1 MEITTRPA
9 IIVSERDLERLE
21 AMLAGLPD
29 THPGA
34 EALREEL
41 DRAQILPSEQMPGD
55 VVTMNS
61 RIRFVVDPAGKEV
74 EVDLVY
80 PRDLT
85 GLPDQL
91 IVESGGHSDGLWEH
105 GGFSGPGDAMEGLV
119 PPVVGRNGQP
129 VHGLALIT
137 QQRNFFRVG
146 KLLQQ
151 VVDPGDHW
159 LGRITIYGSLL
170 RDSRNGA

>member
-9 IIVSERDLERLE
+9 IVVSERDLERLE

-41 DRAQILPSEQMPGD
+41 DRAQILPSEQMPAD

-74 EVDLVY
+74 DVDLVY

-91 IVESGGHSDGLWEH
+91 SVTTPAGVAVLGL
-105 GGFSGPGDAMEGLV
+105 A
-119 PPVVGRNGQP
+119 VGQQIEWLAPNGQT
-129 VHGLALIT
+129 ARARI
-137 QQRNFFRVG
+137 
-146 KLLQQ
+146 
-151 VVDPGDHW
+151 VDVTYQPERAGDF
-159 LGRITIYGSLL
+159 L
-170 RDSRNGA
+170 R